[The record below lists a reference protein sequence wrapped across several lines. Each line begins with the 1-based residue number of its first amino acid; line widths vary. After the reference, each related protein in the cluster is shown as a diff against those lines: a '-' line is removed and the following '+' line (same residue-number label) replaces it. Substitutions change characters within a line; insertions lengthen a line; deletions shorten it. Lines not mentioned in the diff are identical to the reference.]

1 MRDIHTELP
10 DLGKEAPVLAAVEKS
25 VYTGNGMHDLQGA
38 RSQANVP
45 EVIPRRL
52 GVGHRSG
59 GKRGKSIEE
68 HRDAT
73 EPMRL
78 TPHHA
83 KYFAYDLTRRV
94 TRGMDRLSMSL
105 FDAAVDLNPHQIEA
119 ALFALQS
126 PLSKGV
132 ILADEVGLGK
142 TIEAG
147 IVLCQ
152 FWAER
157 KRRLLVICPA
167 SIRKQWALELEEKFN
182 LPTWVLDA
190 RAYREAQRNGRAPL
204 REKAVLI
211 TSLNYANAL
220 REELKAFAWDLVVID
235 EAHKLRNAYRPSNKV
250 GQGIRWATED
260 CRKLLLTATPLQ
272 NSLLEL
278 YGLSTL
284 IDDHLFGDL
293 NSFRGQYAS
302 AGSNINDLRQ
312 RLSGFCKRTLRNQV
326 TEYIRYT
333 ERRPITR
340 PFTPSDDEH
349 ALYEAVSGFLQR
361 EDSYA
366 LPKRQRHLTALILR
380 KLLASSSQAIA
391 ATLDTLRTRLE
402 TLRDEKVQDDADFTE
417 GLIEAE
423 EIADDLLDEILA
435 EPDEAGDESA
445 PRPIDRQKL
454 REEIDVLQRLAT
466 WARSIG
472 TDTKTKTLLTALD
485 IGFEQMAAT
494 GAARK
499 ALIFT
504 ESRRTQEYLKT
515 FLESHGY
522 RGQVVLF
529 NGTNGGPEATA
540 VYDRWV
546 EKNRD
551 TGRSSGSRA
560 VDVRTALI
568 EHFRD
573 VGSLLLATEAA
584 AEGINLQFCSLVI
597 NYDLPWNPQRIEQ
610 RIGRCHRYGQ
620 RHDVVVINFLNERN
634 EADRRVLELLG
645 EKFSLFSGVFGA
657 SDEVLG
663 TIESGVDFEKRIL
676 AIYQE
681 CRTPEEIDAAFRTLQ
696 AEMDEQIR
704 MRMDDTRRTLFE
716 HFDEDVHQRLRLQL
730 DDAKAQLDRF
740 GQRFWSLTRF
750 MLDGCARFDDTALA
764 FDLERPP
771 RTEIATGHYYL
782 ISKSHPKSALGA
794 DEGGGEERGQ
804 FLYRISH
811 PLGEYVLESAKALPT
826 ASAQIVFDVSHHPA
840 RIHTVEAL
848 RGKRGFLTLVCL
860 AVESYEREEY
870 LLFSGFDDAGVS
882 LDQETMEKL
891 FGCSGRLQGDI
902 AIPAAVQQRLEA
914 EAERHAKATVSRS
927 LEQNSVHFNHARE
940 KLEKWADDMVLS
952 AEKALAD
959 TKEQIKALRRQARQ
973 AVTLEE
979 QHEIQ
984 QQLQKLEKQQRCQ
997 RQDIFKAEDEIME
1010 KRDALIDSLEKRLS
1024 QSSECKDLFTIR
1036 WAVE

>member
-1 MRDIHTELP
+1 
-10 DLGKEAPVLAAVEKS
+10 
-25 VYTGNGMHDLQGA
+25 
-38 RSQANVP
+38 
-45 EVIPRRL
+45 
-52 GVGHRSG
+52 
-59 GKRGKSIEE
+59 
-68 HRDAT
+68 
-73 EPMRL
+73 
-78 TPHHA
+78 
-83 KYFAYDLTRRV
+83 
-94 TRGMDRLSMSL
+94 MSL

-132 ILADEVGLGK
+132 LLADEVGLGK

-182 LPTWVLDA
+182 LPVFILDA
-190 RAYREAQRNGRAPL
+190 KANREAKRSGQVPL
-204 REKAVLI
+204 VAKAVVVM
-211 TSLNYANAL
+211 SLNYANSL
-220 REELKAFAWDLVVID
+220 REDLKAIEWDLVIID
-235 EAHKLRNAYRPSNKV
+235 EAHKLRNAYRSNNKV
-250 GQGIRWATED
+250 GQGIRWATEG

-284 IDDHLFGDL
+284 IDERLFGDV
-293 NSFRGQYAS
+293 NSFRSQYAS
-302 AGSNINDLRQ
+302 AGSNLDALRQ
-312 RLSGFCKRTLRNQV
+312 RLAGFCKRTLRNQV

-333 ERRPITR
+333 ERRAITR
-340 PFTPSDDEH
+340 PFTPTDDEH
-349 ALYEAVSGFLQR
+349 ALYEAVSAFLQR
-361 EDSYA
+361 DNSYA
-366 LPKRQRHLTALILR
+366 LPHRQRHLTALILR

-402 TLRDEKVQDDADFTE
+402 TLRDEQARSDPEFTE
-417 GLIEAE
+417 RLINAE
-423 EIADDLLDEILA
+423 EIEDDLLDEILA
-435 EPDEAGDESA
+435 EDEDVQPET
-445 PRPIDRQKL
+445 PPVTIDRQKL
-454 REEIDVLQRLAT
+454 REEIDILQRLAT
-466 WARSIG
+466 WARGIG
-472 TDTKTKTLLTALD
+472 IDTKTQTLLKALE
-485 IGFEQMAAT
+485 IGFEQMATT

-522 RGQVVLF
+522 QGQIVLF
-529 NGTNGGPEATA
+529 NGTNGGAEATA
-540 VYDRWV
+540 IYERWV
-546 EKNRD
+546 ETNRG
-551 TGRSSGSRA
+551 TGRASGSRA

-573 VGSLLLATEAA
+573 EATILLATEAA
-584 AEGINLQFCSLVI
+584 AEGINLQFCSLVV

-620 RHDVVVINFLNERN
+620 KHDVVVINFLNERN
-634 EADRRVLELLG
+634 EADRRVLELLT
-645 EKFSLFSGVFGA
+645 EKFSLFNGVFGA

-663 TIESGVDFEKRIL
+663 SIESGVDFEKRIL

-681 CRTPEEIDAAFRTLQ
+681 CRTTDEIDAAFRTLQ

-704 MRMDDTRRTLFE
+704 TRLDDTRRKLFE

-730 DDAKAQLDRF
+730 ADAQAQLDRV

-750 MLDGCARFDDTALA
+750 ILGGQARFDDAALA
-764 FDLERPP
+764 FDLEQPP
-771 RTEIATGHYYL
+771 RTDIPKGRYHL
-782 ISKSHPKSALGA
+782 ISKSHPRAEE
-794 DEGGGEERGQ
+794 DGGEEKSL
-804 FLYRISH
+804 FLYRLSH
-811 PLGEYVLESAKALPT
+811 PLGEHVVNGAKALPT
-826 ASAQIVFDVSHHPA
+826 PPERIVFDVTNHPT
-840 RIHTVEAL
+840 RLSVIKAL
-848 RGKRGFLTLVCL
+848 RGKAGYLTLTRL
-860 AVESYEREEY
+860 TIDSYEREEY
-870 LLFSGFDDAGVS
+870 LLFSGFDEAGGS

-891 FGCSGRLQGDI
+891 FACAGRISPDGGGRGGL
-902 AIPAAVQQRLEA
+902 PAAVTQRLDGESQ
-914 EAERHAKATVSRS
+914 RHAQATVSRS
-927 LEQNSVHFNHARE
+927 LEQNSTHFNEARE

-952 AEKALAD
+952 VEKALLD

-973 AVTLEE
+973 AVTLAE

-984 QQLQKLEKQQRCQ
+984 EKIQKLERQQRRQ
-997 RQDIFKAEDEIME
+997 RQEIFKAEDEIMG
-1010 KRDALIDSLEKRLS
+1010 KRDQLIDSLERRLA
-1024 QSSECKDLFTIR
+1024 QRTETETLFTIR

>member
-1 MRDIHTELP
+1 M
-10 DLGKEAPVLAAVEKS
+10 S
-25 VYTGNGMHDLQGA
+25 
-38 RSQANVP
+38 
-45 EVIPRRL
+45 
-52 GVGHRSG
+52 
-59 GKRGKSIEE
+59 
-68 HRDAT
+68 
-73 EPMRL
+73 L
-78 TPHHA
+78 TPYHA
-83 KYFAYDLTRRV
+83 KYFAHDLTRRAV
-94 TRGMDRLSMSL
+94 SGMDRLSMSL

-182 LPTWVLDA
+182 LPVVVLDSK
-190 RAYREAQRNGRAPL
+190 AYREAKRAARDPL
-204 REKAVLI
+204 VPSAVLVI
-211 TSLNYANAL
+211 SLNFANSL
-220 REELKAFAWDLVVID
+220 REELKALAWDLVVID

-278 YGLSTL
+278 YGLSTM
-284 IDDHLFGDL
+284 IDERLFGDV
-293 NSFRGQYAS
+293 NSFRSQYAS
-302 AGSNINDLRQ
+302 TGSSLEVLRQ

-340 PFTPSDDEH
+340 PFHPTDEEH

-366 LPKRQRHLTALILR
+366 LPQRQRHLIALILR

-391 ATLDTLRTRLE
+391 ATLDTLRARLE
-402 TLRDEKVQDDADFTE
+402 TLRDERAQSDPEFAE
-417 GLIEAE
+417 QLIDAE
-423 EIADDLLDEILA
+423 EIEEDLLDEILA
-435 EPDEAGDESA
+435 DTEPAEGSEAPPA
-445 PRPIDRQKL
+445 PINRQKL
-454 REEIDVLQRLAT
+454 CEEIEILQRLAI
-466 WARSIG
+466 WARGIG
-472 TDTKTKTLLTALD
+472 IDTKTQTLLKALE
-485 IGFEQMAAT
+485 IGFEQMVKT
-494 GAARK
+494 GASRK

-504 ESRRTQEYLKT
+504 ESRRTQDYLKS

-522 RGQVVLF
+522 GGQVVLF

-540 VYDRWV
+540 IYERWV

-551 TGRSSGSRA
+551 SGRASGSRA
-560 VDVRTALI
+560 VAVRTALI

-573 VGSLLLATEAA
+573 EATILLATEAA
-584 AEGINLQFCSLVI
+584 AEGINLQFCSLVV

-620 RHDVVVINFLNERN
+620 KYDVVVINFLNERN
-634 EADRRVLELLG
+634 EADRRVLELLT
-645 EKFSLFSGVFGA
+645 EKFKLFDGVFGA

-663 TIESGVDFEKRIL
+663 TIESGVDFERRIL

-681 CRTPEEIDAAFRTLQ
+681 CRTTEEIDAAFHALQ
-696 AEMDEQIR
+696 AEMEEQIR
-704 MRMDDTRRTLFE
+704 SRLDDTRRKLFE

-730 DDAKAQLDRF
+730 ADAKAQLDRV
-740 GQRFWSLTRF
+740 GRRFWSLTRF
-750 MLDGCARFDDTALA
+750 MLAEQARFDDAALA
-764 FDLERPP
+764 FHLDRPP
-771 RTEIATGHYYL
+771 RDDIPKGFYHL
-782 ISKSHPKSALGA
+782 ISKSNPRT
-794 DEGGGEERGQ
+794 DESRGQ
-804 FLYRISH
+804 EPSLFLYRLTH
-811 PLGEYVLESAKALPT
+811 PLGEHVLESAKALDTP
-826 ASAQIVFDVSHHPA
+826 AAEIIFDVTHHQT
-840 RIHTVEAL
+840 RLSVIEAL
-848 RGKRGFLTLVCL
+848 RGKGGYLTLTRLTVD
-860 AVESYEREEY
+860 SYDREEY
-870 LLFSGFDDAGVS
+870 LLLSGFDDIGAS

-891 FGCSGRLQGDI
+891 FACEGRTAGAG
-902 AIPAAVQQRLEA
+902 AIPDAIAQRLAA

-927 LEQNSVHFNHARE
+927 LEQNSKHFNEARE

-952 AEKALAD
+952 AEKALTD
-959 TKEQIKALRRQARQ
+959 TKDQIKALRREARQ

-979 QHEIQ
+979 QHQIQ
-984 QQLQKLEKQQRCQ
+984 EKIQKLERQQRRQ
-997 RQDIFKAEDEIME
+997 RQEIFKVEDEIME
-1010 KRDALIDSLEKRLS
+1010 KRDRLIDQLERRLA
-1024 QSSECKDLFTIR
+1024 QQTETETLFTIR
-1036 WAVE
+1036 WAVA

>member
-1 MRDIHTELP
+1 M
-10 DLGKEAPVLAAVEKS
+10 S
-25 VYTGNGMHDLQGA
+25 
-38 RSQANVP
+38 
-45 EVIPRRL
+45 
-52 GVGHRSG
+52 
-59 GKRGKSIEE
+59 
-68 HRDAT
+68 
-73 EPMRL
+73 L

-83 KYFAYDLTRRV
+83 KYFAHDLTRRA
-94 TRGMDRLSMSL
+94 TSGMDRLSMSL

-157 KRRLLVICPA
+157 KRRLLVVCPA
-167 SIRKQWALELEEKFN
+167 SLRKQWAQEMEEKFN
-182 LPTWVLDA
+182 LPTRVLDSKS
-190 RAYREAQRNGRAPL
+190 YREAQRRGQAPL
-204 REKAVLI
+204 NDKAVLI
-211 TSLNYANAL
+211 MSLNYANAL
-220 REELKAFAWDLVVID
+220 REELKSIAWDLVVID

-284 IDDHLFGDL
+284 IDEHLFGDL
-293 NSFRGQYAS
+293 NSFRSCYVGT
-302 AGSNINDLRQ
+302 GSDISDLRQ

-333 ERRPITR
+333 ERRTITR
-340 PFTPSDDEH
+340 PFTPNDDEH

-366 LPKRQRHLTALILR
+366 LPERQRHLTALILR

-391 ATLDTLRTRLE
+391 ATLDTLRIRLE
-402 TLRDEKVQDDADFTE
+402 TLRDEKVQDDVELTE
-417 GLIEAE
+417 KLIEAE
-423 EIADDLLDEILA
+423 EIENDLLDEILA
-435 EPDEAGDESA
+435 EPDEAENA
-445 PRPIDRQKL
+445 PRTIDRQKL
-454 REEIDVLQRLAT
+454 REEIEILQRLAT
-466 WARSIG
+466 WARGIG
-472 TDTKTKTLLTALD
+472 TDTKTRTLLSALD
-485 IGFEQMAAT
+485 IGFEQMAST

-504 ESRRTQEYLKT
+504 ESRRTQEYLKN
-515 FLESHGY
+515 FLDSHGY

-529 NGTNGGPEATA
+529 NGNNSGPEATA
-540 VYDRWV
+540 IYESWV
-546 EKNRD
+546 DKNRD
-551 TGRSSGSRA
+551 SGRSSGSRA

-573 VGSLLLATEAA
+573 EGSILLATEAA

-620 RHDVVVINFLNERN
+620 LHDVVVINFLNERN

-681 CRTPEEIDAAFRTLQ
+681 CRTPVEIDAAFRTLQ
-696 AEMDEQIR
+696 AEMDESIR
-704 MRMDDTRRTLFE
+704 ARMDDTRRSLFE

-750 MLDGCARFDDTALA
+750 MLDGCARFDDDALA

-771 RTEIATGHYYL
+771 RAEIATGRYHL
-782 ISKSHPKSALGA
+782 ISKSHPKPAEA
-794 DEGGGEERGQ
+794 TDEDGGEERSQ
-804 FLYRISH
+804 FLYRLSH
-811 PLGEYVLESAKALPT
+811 PLGEHVVESAKGIETP
-826 ASAQIVFDVSHHPA
+826 SAQIVFDVSHHPV
-840 RIHTVEAL
+840 RIHAVEAL
-848 RGKRGFLTLVCL
+848 RGKSGFLTLTRLV
-860 AVESYEREEY
+860 VESYEREEY
-870 LLFSGFDDAGVS
+870 LLFSGFDENGVS

-891 FGCSGRLQGDI
+891 FVCSGRSQGDE
-902 AIPAAVQQRLEA
+902 AVPTATKERLNA

-927 LEQNSVHFNHARE
+927 LEQNSVHFNQARE

-952 AEKALAD
+952 AEKALVD

-973 AVTLEE
+973 AVTLDE

-984 QQLQKLEKQQRCQ
+984 QKIQKLEKQQRRQ
-997 RQDIFKAEDEIME
+997 RQEIFQVEDSIIE
-1010 KRDALIDSLEKRLS
+1010 KRDALIESLERRLT
-1024 QSSECKDLFTIR
+1024 QKTGSERLFTIE
-1036 WAVE
+1036 WAVI

>member
-1 MRDIHTELP
+1 M
-10 DLGKEAPVLAAVEKS
+10 S
-25 VYTGNGMHDLQGA
+25 
-38 RSQANVP
+38 
-45 EVIPRRL
+45 
-52 GVGHRSG
+52 
-59 GKRGKSIEE
+59 
-68 HRDAT
+68 
-73 EPMRL
+73 L
-78 TPHHA
+78 TPYHA
-83 KYFAYDLTRRV
+83 KYFAHDLTRRA
-94 TRGMDRLSMSL
+94 TNGMDRLSMAL

-167 SIRKQWALELEEKFN
+167 SLRKQWALELEEKFN
-182 LPTWVLDA
+182 LPTLVLDA
-190 RAYREAQRNGRAPL
+190 KAYREAQRSGRAPL
-204 REKAVLI
+204 NEKAVLI
-211 TSLNYANAL
+211 ISLNYANAL
-220 REELKAFAWDLVVID
+220 REEIKSLAWDLVVID
-235 EAHKLRNAYRPSNKV
+235 EAHKLRNAYRPSNTV

-284 IDDHLFGDL
+284 IDEHLFGDL
-293 NSFRGQYAS
+293 NSFRSLYTS
-302 AGSNINDLRQ
+302 AGSSISDLRQ

-366 LPKRQRHLTALILR
+366 LPERQRHLIALILR

-391 ATLDTLRTRLE
+391 ATLDTLRARLE
-402 TLRDEKVQDDADFTE
+402 TLRDEKVQDDPEFTE
-417 GLIEAE
+417 GIIEAE
-423 EIADDLLDEILA
+423 EIEGDLLDDILA
-435 EPDEAGDESA
+435 EPDEAEPDNE
-445 PRPIDRQKL
+445 PRAIDRQKL
-454 REEIDVLQRLAT
+454 HEEIDILQRLAT

-485 IGFEQMAAT
+485 IGFEQMAGT

-499 ALIFT
+499 AVIFT

-515 FLESHGY
+515 FLDSNGY
-522 RGQVVLF
+522 GGQVVLF
-529 NGTNGGPEATA
+529 NGTNGGPEPTA
-540 VYDRWV
+540 IYERWV
-546 EKNRD
+546 NKNRD
-551 TGRSSGSRA
+551 SGRSSGSRA

-573 VGSLLLATEAA
+573 DGSILLATEAA

-597 NYDLPWNPQRIEQ
+597 NYDLPWNPQRLEQ

-620 RHDVVVINFLNERN
+620 QHDVVVINFLNERN
-634 EADRRVLELLG
+634 EADRRVLELLA
-645 EKFSLFSGVFGA
+645 EKFSLFNGVFGA

-681 CRTPEEIDAAFRTLQ
+681 CRTPEEIDAAFRTLR

-704 MRMDDTRRTLFE
+704 LRMDETRRTLFE

-750 MLDGCARFDDTALA
+750 MLDGQARFDDHALV

-771 RTEIATGHYYL
+771 RVEIATGRYHL
-782 ISKSHPKSALGA
+782 ISKLHPKSAQATYG
-794 DEGGGEERGQ
+794 DGGEERNR
-804 FLYRISH
+804 FLYRLSH
-811 PLGEYVLESAKALPT
+811 PLGEHVVESAKALSTVP
-826 ASAQIVFDVSHHPA
+826 AQIVFDVSRHQT
-840 RIHTVEAL
+840 RIHAVEAL
-848 RGKRGFLTLVCL
+848 RGKSGYLTLMRLV
-860 AVESYEREEY
+860 VESYEREEY
-870 LLFSGFDDAGVS
+870 LLFSGFDDAGAS

-891 FGCSGRLQGDI
+891 FGCSGRVDSDG
-902 AIPAAVQQRLEA
+902 AIPAAAQQRLNA

-927 LEQNSVHFNHARE
+927 LEQNSVHFNQARE

-952 AEKALAD
+952 AEKALSD
-959 TKEQIKALRRQARQ
+959 TKEQIKVLRRQARQ

-984 QQLQKLEKQQRCQ
+984 QHIQKLEKQQRRQ
-997 RQDIFKAEDEIME
+997 RQEIFQVEDAIVE
-1010 KRDALIDSLEKRLS
+1010 KRDSLIESLERRLAQKTDS
-1024 QSSECKDLFTIR
+1024 AQLFTIK
-1036 WAVE
+1036 WAVV

>member
-1 MRDIHTELP
+1 M
-10 DLGKEAPVLAAVEKS
+10 S
-25 VYTGNGMHDLQGA
+25 
-38 RSQANVP
+38 
-45 EVIPRRL
+45 
-52 GVGHRSG
+52 
-59 GKRGKSIEE
+59 
-68 HRDAT
+68 
-73 EPMRL
+73 L
-78 TPHHA
+78 TPHQA
-83 KYFAYDLTRRV
+83 KYFAHDLTRRAAN
-94 TRGMDRLSMSL
+94 GMDRLSMSL

-119 ALFALQS
+119 ALFALES

-152 FWAER
+152 FWSER
-157 KRRLLVICPA
+157 KRRLLVLCPA

-182 LPTWVLDA
+182 LPVLVLDA
-190 RAYREAQRNGRAPL
+190 KAYREAKRSGRAPL
-204 REKAVLI
+204 AQKTVVI
-211 TSLNYANAL
+211 MSLNYANSL
-220 REELKAFAWDLVVID
+220 REELKAIAWDLVVID

-250 GQGIRWATED
+250 GQGIRWATEG

-284 IDDHLFGDL
+284 IDEHLFGDL
-293 NSFRGQYAS
+293 NSFRAQYAS
-302 AGSNINDLRQ
+302 PGSNILDLRQ

-333 ERRPITR
+333 ERRPITQ

-361 EDSYA
+361 PDSYA
-366 LPKRQRHLTALILR
+366 LPQRQRHLTALILH

-391 ATLDTLRTRLE
+391 TTLDTLQTRLE
-402 TLRDEKVQDDADFTE
+402 TLRDEQAKSDPEFAE
-417 GLIEAE
+417 RLIEAE
-423 EIADDLLDEILA
+423 EIEGDLLDEILA
-435 EPDEAGDESA
+435 EAEEPDTSETT
-445 PRPIDRQKL
+445 PITIDRQKL
-454 REEIDVLQRLAT
+454 REEIDILQRLAT
-466 WARSIG
+466 WARGIG
-472 TDTKTKTLLTALD
+472 TDTKTHALVTALD
-485 IGFEQMAAT
+485 IGFTQMAGT
-494 GAARK
+494 GAERK

-504 ESRRTQEYLKT
+504 ESRRTQEYLKA

-529 NGTNGGPEATA
+529 NGTNGGPEATSI
-540 VYDRWV
+540 YERWV
-546 EKNRD
+546 EKNRG

-560 VDVRTALI
+560 VEVRTALI

-573 VGSLLLATEAA
+573 ESAILLATEAG

-634 EADRRVLELLG
+634 EADRRVLELLA
-645 EKFSLFSGVFGA
+645 EKFSLFNGVFGA

-681 CRTPEEIDAAFRTLQ
+681 CRTSEEIDTAFRKLQ
-696 AEMDEQIR
+696 EEMDESIR
-704 MRMDDTRRTLFE
+704 TRMDDTRRKLFE

-730 DDAKAQLDRF
+730 ADAKAQLDRV

-750 MLDGCARFDDTALA
+750 MLDGLARFDDPALA
-764 FDLERPP
+764 FDLDKPP
-771 RTEIATGHYYL
+771 REEIATGRYHL
-782 ISKSHPKSALGA
+782 ISKSHPRVNEDGT
-794 DEGGGEERGQ
+794 DERSQ
-804 FLYRISH
+804 FLYRLSH
-811 PLGEYVLESAKALPT
+811 PLGEHVVGAAKALETPP
-826 ASAQIVFDVSHHPA
+826 AQIVFDVSHHPA
-840 RIHTVEAL
+840 RMHAVEAL
-848 RGKRGFLTLVCL
+848 RGKSGFLTLTRL
-860 AVESYEREEY
+860 AVDSYEREEY
-870 LLFSGFDDAGVS
+870 LLFSGFDDSGAS

-891 FGCSGRLQGDI
+891 FGCSGRVDRDD
-902 AIPAAVQQRLEA
+902 ATPAAVSQRLTA

-927 LEQNSVHFNHARE
+927 LEQNSVHFNQARE

-959 TKEQIKALRRQARQ
+959 TKDQIKALRRQARQ

-984 QQLQKLEKQQRCQ
+984 EKIQKLERQQRRQ
-997 RQDIFKAEDEIME
+997 RQEIFKAEDEIME
-1010 KRDALIDSLEKRLS
+1010 KRDTLIESLEKRLG
-1024 QSSECKDLFTIR
+1024 QHTGTEALFTIR
-1036 WAVE
+1036 WVVQ

>member
-1 MRDIHTELP
+1 M
-10 DLGKEAPVLAAVEKS
+10 
-25 VYTGNGMHDLQGA
+25 N
-38 RSQANVP
+38 
-45 EVIPRRL
+45 
-52 GVGHRSG
+52 
-59 GKRGKSIEE
+59 
-68 HRDAT
+68 
-73 EPMRL
+73 L

-83 KYFAYDLTRRV
+83 KYFAHDLTRRAPQ
-94 TRGMDRLSMSL
+94 GMDRLSISL

-119 ALFALQS
+119 ALFALHS

-182 LPTWVLDA
+182 MPTRVLDA
-190 RAYREAQRNGRAPL
+190 KAYREAQRGGRAPL
-204 REKAVLI
+204 DERAILI
-211 TSLNYANAL
+211 LSLNYANSL
-220 REELKAFAWDLVVID
+220 REELKAIAWDLVVID
-235 EAHKLRNAYRPSNKV
+235 EAHKLRNAYRQSSKV

-293 NSFRGQYAS
+293 NSFRSLFNS
-302 AGSNINDLRQ
+302 AAGNISDLRQ
-312 RLSGFCKRTLRNQV
+312 RLSVFCKRTLRNQV

-333 ERRPITR
+333 ERRTITR

-391 ATLDTLRTRLE
+391 TTLDKLRTRLE
-402 TLRDEKVQDDADFTE
+402 TLRDETAQDDPEFTE
-417 GLIEAE
+417 GLIDAE
-423 EIADDLLDEILA
+423 EIEDDLLDEILA
-435 EPDEAGDESA
+435 EPDETEAESA
-445 PRPIDRQKL
+445 PRTIDRQKL
-454 REEIDVLQRLAT
+454 REEIDILKRLAT
-466 WARSIG
+466 WASSIG

-485 IGFEQMAAT
+485 IGFERMAAT

-504 ESRRTQEYLKT
+504 ESRRTQDYLKT

-529 NGTNGGPEATA
+529 NGTNGGPETTA
-540 VYDRWV
+540 IYERWV

-551 TGRSSGSRA
+551 TGRSSGSHA

-573 VGSLLLATEAA
+573 EDSIMLATEAG

-681 CRTPEEIDAAFRTLQ
+681 CRTPEDIDAAFRTLQ

-704 MRMDDTRRTLFE
+704 TRMDDTRRTLFE
-716 HFDEDVHQRLRLQL
+716 HFDEDVHQRMRLQL
-730 DDAKAQLDRF
+730 DAAKAQLDRF

-750 MLDGCARFDDTALA
+750 MLDGRARFDDDVLA
-764 FDLERPP
+764 FDLLESVQCSVFGIQSENRQPNTGIWAPP
-771 RTEIATGHYYL
+771 GRYHL
-782 ISKSHPKSALGA
+782 ISKSRPKSTAGA
-794 DEGGGEERGQ
+794 DEGGGDDRSQ

-811 PLGEYVLESAKALPT
+811 PLGEHVVESAKALPT
-826 ASAQIVFDVSHHPA
+826 APAQIIFDVSHHLTH
-840 RIHTVEAL
+840 IHAVEAL
-848 RGKRGFLTLVCL
+848 RGKSGFLTLARLV
-860 AVESYEREEY
+860 VESYEREEY
-870 LLFSGFDDAGVS
+870 LLFSGFDAAGAS
-882 LDQETMEKL
+882 LDQESMEKL
-891 FGCSGRLQGDI
+891 FLCSGQVDGDVT
-902 AIPAAVQQRLEA
+902 IPAEVQQRLNA
-914 EAERHAKATVSRS
+914 GAERHAMATVSRS
-927 LEQNSVHFNHARE
+927 LEQNSVHFNQARE
-940 KLEKWADDMVLS
+940 KLENWADDMVLS
-952 AEKALAD
+952 AEKDLAD

-979 QHEIQ
+979 QFEIQ
-984 QQLQKLEKQQRCQ
+984 QKMQKLEKQQRRQ
-997 RQDIFKAEDEIME
+997 RQEIFRVEDEIME
-1010 KRDALIDSLEKRLS
+1010 KRDSLIDSLEKRLS
-1024 QSSECKDLFTIR
+1024 QSSGSDHLFTIR
-1036 WAVE
+1036 WSVA

>member
-1 MRDIHTELP
+1 M
-10 DLGKEAPVLAAVEKS
+10 
-25 VYTGNGMHDLQGA
+25 N
-38 RSQANVP
+38 
-45 EVIPRRL
+45 
-52 GVGHRSG
+52 
-59 GKRGKSIEE
+59 
-68 HRDAT
+68 
-73 EPMRL
+73 L
-78 TPHHA
+78 TPYHA
-83 KYFAYDLTRRV
+83 KYFAHDLTRRAV
-94 TRGMDRLSMSL
+94 SGMDRLSMSL

-157 KRRLLVICPA
+157 KRRLLVLCPA

-182 LPTWVLDA
+182 LPALVLDA
-190 RAYREAQRNGRAPL
+190 KAYREAQRSGRAPL
-204 REKAVLI
+204 AGKAVIIL
-211 TSLNYANAL
+211 SFNYGNAL
-220 REELKAFAWDLVVID
+220 REELKSIQWDLVVID

-250 GQGIRWATED
+250 GQGLRWATED

-284 IDDHLFGDL
+284 IDDHLFGDI
-293 NSFRGQYAS
+293 NSFRAQYAS
-302 AGSNINDLRQ
+302 AGSNLPELCQ

-340 PFTPSDDEH
+340 PFKPTDDEQ
-349 ALYEAVSGFLQR
+349 ALYEGVSAFLQR
-361 EDSYA
+361 PDSYA
-366 LPKRQRHLTALILR
+366 LPHRQRHLTALILR

-391 ATLDTLRTRLE
+391 ATLDTLRDRLE
-402 TLRDEKVQDDADFTE
+402 ALRDEQAQSDPDFAE
-417 GLIEAE
+417 RLIESE
-423 EIADDLLDEILA
+423 EIEDDLLDEIPA
-435 EPDEAGDESA
+435 EDEATEDTSA
-445 PRPIDRQKL
+445 VPASIDRKKL
-454 REEIDVLQRLAT
+454 REEIDILRQLAA
-466 WARSIG
+466 WARRIG
-472 TDTKTKTLLTALD
+472 VDTKTRTLLSALE

-494 GAARK
+494 GAGRK

-504 ESRRTQEYLKT
+504 ESRRTQEYLKL

-522 RGQVVLF
+522 QGQMVIF
-529 NGTNGGPEATA
+529 NGANGGPEATA
-540 VYDRWV
+540 IYEKWA
-546 EKNRD
+546 EKNKD
-551 TGRSSGSRA
+551 TGRASGSRA

-573 VGSLLLATEAA
+573 TASIMLATEAA

-620 RHDVVVINFLNERN
+620 KHDVVVINFLNERN
-634 EADRRVLELLG
+634 EADRRVLELLA
-645 EKFSLFSGVFGA
+645 EKFNLFNGVFGA

-681 CRTPEEIDAAFRTLQ
+681 CRTPEEIEAAFRKLQ
-696 AEMDEQIR
+696 QEMDERIR
-704 MRMDDTRRTLFE
+704 TRMDDTRRLLFE
-716 HFDEDVHQRLRLQL
+716 HFDEDVHQRLRMQL
-730 DDAKAQLDRF
+730 ADAKAQLDRF
-740 GQRFWSLTRF
+740 GKRFWAVTKCILNDR
-750 MLDGCARFDDTALA
+750 ARFHDNALA
-764 FDLERPP
+764 FDLVQPP
-771 RTEIATGHYYL
+771 RLDIAAGRYHL
-782 ISKSHPKSALGA
+782 ISKSHPRG
-794 DEGGGEERGQ
+794 DEDGGEERSI
-804 FLYRISH
+804 FLYRLSH
-811 PLGEYVLESAKALPT
+811 PLGEHVVDTGKNLDTPP
-826 ASAQIVFDVSHHPA
+826 AQIVFDATHHQP
-840 RIHTVEAL
+840 RVHVVEAL
-848 RGKRGFLTLVCL
+848 RGKRGYLTLTRL
-860 AVESYEREEY
+860 TIDSYDREEY
-870 LLFSGFDDAGVS
+870 LLFSGFDEGGNS

-891 FGCSGRLQGDI
+891 FGCDGKVDGGRQ
-902 AIPAAVQQRLEA
+902 IPDAVAQRLAA

-927 LEQNSVHFNHARE
+927 LEQNSIHFNQARE
-940 KLEKWADDMVLS
+940 KLEKWADDMVLA
-952 AEKALAD
+952 AEKVLQD

-973 AVTLEE
+973 ATTLQE

-984 QQLQKLEKQQRCQ
+984 EKMKKLEHLQRRQ

-1010 KRDALIDSLEKRLS
+1010 KRDALIESLERRLA
-1024 QSSECKDLFTIR
+1024 QRTQTEALFTIQ
-1036 WAVE
+1036 WVVE